1 MVPKAALSYVSGSY
15 SRAYLSFGTD
25 KITEDGWMTILKEKN
40 GGKTKYVASSF

>member
-25 KITEDGWMTILKEKN
+25 KITEEWMDDNFKRKEWWKN
-40 GGKTKYVASSF
+40 QICSK